1 MDAASARAG
10 AGANWAR
17 QKPLGVRDP
26 RQQEALR
33 RLAAEAATRLTSLVA
48 SGEELPFDVAENS
61 GQHTFYRSLP
71 LTGRFVREHAD
82 ELRSLPAFGP
92 ACSIIDTA
100 GLAAPYLE
108 ARGQQVP
115 EDVLEQA
122 EQMLICFIAR
132 LWEGSTEFR
141 LDRARLEAALH
152 ELDAEVQDVAD
163 CDVLIAPLI
172 GLQMPLPRLEL
183 PCGIQIV
190 REDTVEAPA
199 EATRSEGM
207 ERRPWEPQF
216 LAVAHREEGTGGT
229 VSAMRM
235 LRHLI

>member
-61 GQHTFYRSLP
+61 GQHTFYRYVP

-92 ACSIIDTA
+92 ASSIVDTA
-100 GLAAPYLE
+100 GVAASFLRV
-108 ARGQQVP
+108 RGQRGPQD
-115 EDVLEQA
+115 ELEQA
-122 EQMLICFIAR
+122 
-132 LWEGSTEFR
+132 
-141 LDRARLEAALH
+141 
-152 ELDAEVQDVAD
+152 
-163 CDVLIAPLI
+163 
-172 GLQMPLPRLEL
+172 
-183 PCGIQIV
+183 
-190 REDTVEAPA
+190 
-199 EATRSEGM
+199 
-207 ERRPWEPQF
+207 
-216 LAVAHREEGTGGT
+216 
-229 VSAMRM
+229 
-235 LRHLI
+235 